1 MNGSLLQLLQRLNE
15 AQVEYILV
23 GGMAAVLHGAPV
35 ATGDVDIVHRR
46 TPANVARLLALLALL
61 EAHYRGQPAG
71 RILQPTTAALT
82 GSGHNNLATILG
94 PLDLLCELAPGVG
107 FDELLPDTE
116 FRSAGDLT
124 IRIPTLRKL
133 IEIKADTGRPKDL
146 LLLPILLK
154 LDRPDND

>member
-35 ATGDVDIVHRR
+35 ATMDVDVVHRR
-46 TPANVARLLALLALL
+46 TPANVARLLALLASL

-71 RILQPTTAALT
+71 RILMPTTAALM
-82 GSGHNNLATILG
+82 GSGHNNLATVLG

-116 FRSAGDLT
+116 CRSAGDFT

-133 IEIKADTGRPKDL
+133 IEIKADTARPKDL

-154 LDRPDND
+154 LDRPDNA